1 MGPADTN
8 SVLNVPSLNANQHA
22 YHILERAGTLFIVIP
37 RLHLYHTFQG
47 RKRSKEGKKKK
58 SENRRE
64 QRKGRERKREG
75 RAKDGGKKKT
85 GVRTAQRA
93 ELICRAAGIYTSH
106 IHWVARGTG
115 KPKDSDEVNRREVCE
130 CDG

>member
-1 MGPADTN
+1 
-8 SVLNVPSLNANQHA
+8 LNVPSLNDNQDA
-22 YHILERAGTLFIVIP
+22 CHILERAGTLFIVIP

-64 QRKGRERKREG
+64 KEEEKMEG
-75 RAKDGGKKKT
+75 KKT

-93 ELICRAAGIYTSH
+93 ELICRTAGIYTSH
-106 IHWVARGTG
+106 IHLVVWGTG
-115 KPKDSDEVNRREVCE
+115 TPKDRDEVNRREVSEICSLGE
-130 CDG
+130 DVAHFGLEM